1 MFVIRIV
8 DDDPGIHDS
17 LSLIFD
23 LLELPMRHYF
33 SGEEFLR
40 ADLLSDP
47 GCLILDLNLGNG
59 LDGRG
64 VQAEL
69 RARRQSLP
77 IIFLTAYGNI
87 ETAVE
92 SMEEGAVTFL
102 TKPVDTDKLL
112 RTIER
117 IRSNPSDQTAVE
129 RVRALDALLTEREKD
144 VLRLL
149 KESLTCR
156 AIALRLGL
164 SLRTVEFYRAGI
176 MRKAQCANAKE
187 LMALLEKATRI

>member
-8 DDDPGIHDS
+8 DDDPGIHDA

-23 LLELPMRHYF
+23 LLELPIRHYF
-33 SGEEFLR
+33 SGEDFLR
-40 ADLLSDP
+40 GDLLSDP

-59 LDGRG
+59 LDGRS
-64 VQAEL
+64 VQTEL
-69 RARRQSLP
+69 LARQPSLP

-92 SMEEGAVTFL
+92 SMEAGAVTFL

-117 IRSNPSDQTAVE
+117 IRSYPSNQAALE
-129 RVRALDALLTEREKD
+129 RVKELDDQLTEREKE

-149 KESLTCR
+149 KEGLTCR
-156 AIALRLGL
+156 VIAQRLGL

-176 MRKAQCANAKE
+176 IRKAQCANAKE
-187 LMALLEKATRI
+187 LMALLEKATRS